1 MNRIKQN
8 QYSIYCVCS
17 GHSMIHKYYA
27 NNTETCLSVGIIL
40 LCLSLSFITRF
51 IVLVLWKENHEIP
64 MLLLLLQRA
73 PLQPETYDLRKLMSS
88 SIRDN
93 MCSLILI
100 PTLTSEYQKPLRNH
114 MDKLMT
120 KTKT

>member
-8 QYSIYCVCS
+8 QYSIYYVCS
-17 GHSMIHKYYA
+17 GHSMAHKYYA
-27 NNTETCLSVGIIL
+27 NHKETCLSV
-40 LCLSLSFITRF
+40 ITRF

-73 PLQPETYDLRKLMSS
+73 PLQPETPDLVTNFLSKLMSS
-88 SIRDN
+88 SIRDKL
-93 MCSLILI
+93 CSSILI
-100 PTLTSEYQKPLRNH
+100 PTLTSKCQKPLRNH
-114 MDKLMT
+114 MVKLMT